1 MRIIVAVDPA
11 ADSDWAEETLRVF
24 PLIDPL
30 DVVLVCALDIP
41 RPPLTSPG
49 RTARGLYGGAI
60 ATLRAQAQRAA
71 EQVAESLKIR
81 LTTRVTSVTARIVKG
96 RPALA
101 ILQAATS
108 WKADIILTGSSGQNA
123 VSRAILGSVSDEVVW
138 RAPCPVLVVKRR
150 IASFQRVLAATDGSL
165 HADAALRF
173 LARLPLPPS
182 AEVRVCAV
190 TETPPP
196 PALIP
201 PPGRD
206 RWQRLLPLVAELERR
221 AALQSIAKA
230 QGLMAALSCRIQSSL
245 RIGNPAHELAD
256 EVNRWVPD
264 LLVMGARGRTS
275 GPDTALGSVAE
286 AVLRATR
293 CPTLV
298 ARA

>member
-165 HADAALRF
+165 HAEAALRF
-173 LARLPLPPS
+173 LARLPLPT
-182 AEVRVCAV
+182 ATEIRVCVVSEAPPFTLLSGPGQRQG
-190 TETPPP
+190 TE
-196 PALIP
+196 LISAMEK
-201 PPGRD
+201 
-206 RWQRLLPLVAELERR
+206 QTV
-221 AALQSIAKA
+221 LQSIAKA

>member
-1 MRIIVAVDPA
+1 
-11 ADSDWAEETLRVF
+11 
-24 PLIDPL
+24 
-30 DVVLVCALDIP
+30 VLVCALDIP

-201 PPGRD
+201 PPRRD